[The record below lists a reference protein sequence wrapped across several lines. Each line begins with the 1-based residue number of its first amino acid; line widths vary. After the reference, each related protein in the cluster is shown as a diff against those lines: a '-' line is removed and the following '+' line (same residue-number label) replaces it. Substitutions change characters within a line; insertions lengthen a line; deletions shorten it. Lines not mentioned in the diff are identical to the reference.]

1 MTLVIFKK
9 LKKLVLPVVAQVQW
23 QTGTLVS
30 TLATAMDRL
39 QQWKFL
45 REMNGKNMEY
55 WDRNMEYIDYEQES
69 ETLEWLRCEKHRC
82 ADIYQDQVKKARA
95 ELRAASAAPL
105 RCGRE
110 NPPQLRRGADYGV
123 KHRLSAVS
131 LVFSVVCERCL
142 PSAGKG
148 FSAGHCG
155 AHVYPFVV
163 AGQLNFLRRIH
174 TQNTEIPRFLSWH
187 HTLDCFLACL

>member
-1 MTLVIFKK
+1 MVIFKK

-39 QQWKFL
+39 QKWQFL

-69 ETLEWLRCEKHRC
+69 ETLEWLRCEKRRC

-95 ELRAASAAPL
+95 ESHMPDGLQKPVCQRNKSARAT
-105 RCGRE
+105 E
-110 NPPQLRRGADYGV
+110 Q
-123 KHRLSAVS
+123 AVID
-131 LVFSVVCERCL
+131 LVS
-142 PSAGKG
+142 
-148 FSAGHCG
+148 
-155 AHVYPFVV
+155 
-163 AGQLNFLRRIH
+163 
-174 TQNTEIPRFLSWH
+174 
-187 HTLDCFLACL
+187 DD